1 MGPVYTTHKYKFN
14 YYSDVALLLRRLYFD
29 LYLRLYLYIFHL
41 YLYPQTNPNLTT
53 TLSSWCS
60 TTPTPVPTSQAA
72 RVFPLSGPGQ
82 LTWADKV
89 KYKSQKPGTT
99 FQNKI
104 RYNKGMKRTRCW
116 YKLGKVKYTS
126 HKNLGGNFIAK
137 ILNWNSQLRLN
148 NWAIVWGMF
157 GSVCIV
163 MCFLVL
169 SGIAMHCLACYG
181 IVWHCL
187 KDVWECPGGLCWR
200 VCLEDGWWC
209 RGDGKRCLGIG

>member
-29 LYLRLYLYIFHL
+29 LYLRLYLYICHL
-41 YLYPQTNPNLTT
+41 YLYPDTNPDLTI

-60 TTPTPVPTSQAA
+60 TTPSPAPTSQAA
-72 RVFPLSGPGQ
+72 RAFPLNGPGQ

-137 ILNWNSQLRLN
+137 ILNWNSPLRLN

-163 MCFLVL
+163 MYFLVL